1 MQDLI
6 NAAFPPALPPV
17 LGVDELS
24 KLIKKSPASII
35 ADRSRAPY
43 RLPPSCE
50 PPKSRQPLWL
60 LSDVLDWLRHYQ
72 RPSVPPPA
80 AFAQP
85 RSADTL
91 HRRGRPTKVEQTEA
105 NKLDISVR
113 ELRERSGEGA
123 QK

>member
-1 MQDLI
+1 MQEHI
-6 NAAFPPALPPV
+6 PAASTATPLPV

-50 PPKSRQPLWL
+50 PPESRQPLWIL
-60 LSDVLDWLRHYQ
+60 DDVLDWLRRYQ

-80 AFAQP
+80 APATPDAP
-85 RSADTL
+85 R
-91 HRRGRPTKVEQTEA
+91 RRGPGRPTKAEQARRAAAAVAAAQEQ
-105 NKLDISVR
+105 
-113 ELRERSGEGA
+113 EGGA
-123 QK
+123 Q